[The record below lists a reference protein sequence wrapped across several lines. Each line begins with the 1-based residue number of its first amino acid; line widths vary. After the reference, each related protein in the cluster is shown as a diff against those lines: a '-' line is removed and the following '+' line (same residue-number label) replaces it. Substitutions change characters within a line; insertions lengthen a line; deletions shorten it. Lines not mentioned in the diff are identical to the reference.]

1 MTERRDG
8 VQVLSRAALLLRELS
23 VAPEG
28 LTPIA
33 LADRVGLP
41 RSTCY
46 RIVGALCQ
54 EGFMRLAPSGKLH
67 IGAGLIS
74 IAAAGRR
81 ELRHEAAPFLRRL
94 SLELHETVELVV
106 LDGDEALFTDQYVP
120 QRSLRVVAEVGDRFP
135 LYCTACGKAILAELP
150 DEEAERLIPDR
161 IRPLTG
167 HTIVDRRALLREIEA
182 ARAAGVAFDR
192 QEHTLGVS
200 AVGAAVQDPGGLDG
214 RHHGGHAG
222 RPSRGPGGAHRRR
235 APARARRHPE
245 GRRARRLRRGPARQT
260 EPALVQRR
268 RIDSGFRRPV
278 PYPRYGIK
286 CPPCGQ

>member
-1 MTERRDG
+1 

-46 RIVGALCQ
+46 RIVGSLCQ
-54 EGFMRLAPSGKLH
+54 EGLMRLAPSGKLH
-67 IGAGLIS
+67 IGAGLMS

-81 ELRHEAAPFLRRL
+81 ELRHEAAPFLKRL

-106 LDGDEALFTDQYVP
+106 LDGEEALFTDQYVP

-135 LYCTACGKAILAELP
+135 LHCTACGKALLAELP
-150 DEEAERLIPDR
+150 HAEAERLIPR
-161 IRPLTG
+161 RLERLTR
-167 HTIVDRRALLREIEA
+167 HTNVNRAALLKEIDVV
-182 ARAAGVAFDR
+182 RATGVAYDH

-200 AVGAAVQDPGGLDG
+200 AVGAAVRDAAGSMAAITVAMPAARLEGQEEHIAEALLRTRDDIQNAVNDG
-214 RHHGGHAG
+214 
-222 RPSRGPGGAHRRR
+222 
-235 APARARRHPE
+235 
-245 GRRARRLRRGPARQT
+245 
-260 EPALVQRR
+260 
-268 RIDSGFRRPV
+268 
-278 PYPRYGIK
+278 
-286 CPPCGQ
+286 

>member
-1 MTERRDG
+1 MTTERRDG
-8 VQVLSRAALLLRELS
+8 VQVISRAALLLRELS
-23 VAPEG
+23 LAPEG

-54 EGFMRLAPSGKLH
+54 EGLMRPAPSGKLH

-74 IAAAGRR
+74 IAAAARR
-81 ELRHEAAPFLRRL
+81 ELRHEAAPYLKKL

-135 LYCTACGKAILAELP
+135 LYCTACGKALLAELP
-150 DEEAERLIPDR
+150 QDEAERLVSQ
-161 IRPLTG
+161 PLAALTS
-167 HTIVDRRALLREIEA
+167 HTIVDRATLLAEIEA
-182 ARAAGVAFDR
+182 ARTEGVAFDH

-200 AVGAAVQDPGGLDG
+200 AVGAALRDSGGSM
-214 RHHGGHAG
+214 A
-222 RPSRGPGGAHRRR
+222 AVTV
-235 APARARRHPE
+235 AMPAARLEGQEQRIATALLRARNDI
-245 GRRARRLRRGPARQT
+245 
-260 EPALVQRR
+260 QRVVNA
-268 RIDSGFRRPV
+268 G
-278 PYPRYGIK
+278 
-286 CPPCGQ
+286 

>member
-1 MTERRDG
+1 VPKEDDVAQQRDG
-8 VQVLSRAALLLRELS
+8 VQVLSRAALLLRTLS

-46 RIVGALCQ
+46 RIVGSLCQ
-54 EGFMRLAPSGKLH
+54 EGLMRLAPSGKLH

-74 IAAAGRR
+74 IATAGRR
-81 ELRHEAAPFLRRL
+81 ELRHEAAPYLKRL

-135 LYCTACGKAILAELP
+135 LYCTACGKALLAELP
-150 DEEAERLIPDR
+150 QPEAEGLIPR
-161 IRPLTG
+161 RLEPVTR
-167 HTIVDRRALLREIEA
+167 HTIVDRKSLLDELDVVRAT
-182 ARAAGVAFDR
+182 GVAYDH

-200 AVGAAVQDPGGLDG
+200 AVGAAVRDAGGSM
-214 RHHGGHAG
+214 A
-222 RPSRGPGGAHRRR
+222 AITV
-235 APARARRHPE
+235 AMPAARLE
-245 GRRARRLRRGPARQT
+245 GREEHIAEQLLRTRDEIQRAISDG
-260 EPALVQRR
+260 
-268 RIDSGFRRPV
+268 
-278 PYPRYGIK
+278 
-286 CPPCGQ
+286 

>member
-1 MTERRDG
+1 MAERRDG

-23 VAPEG
+23 MAPEG
-28 LTPIA
+28 LTPIS

-54 EGFMRLAPSGKLH
+54 EGLMRLTPSGKLH
-67 IGAGLIS
+67 IGAGLIG

-81 ELRHEAAPFLRRL
+81 ELRHEAGPYLKRL

-135 LYCTACGKAILAELP
+135 LYCTACGKALLAELP
-150 DEEAERLIPDR
+150 PAEAERLIPDPLE
-161 IRPLTG
+161 PLTRF
-167 HTIVDRRALLREIEA
+167 TKLDRRALLEELDVVRVT
-182 ARAAGVAFDR
+182 GVAFDH

-200 AVGAAVQDPGGLDG
+200 AVGAAVRDAGGSMAAITVAMPAARLENLEG
-214 RHHGGHAG
+214 RVAEELL
-222 RPSRGPGGAHRRR
+222 
-235 APARARRHPE
+235 RARHDIE
-245 GRRARRLRRGPARQT
+245 NA
-260 EPALVQRR
+260 
-268 RIDSGFRRPV
+268 
-278 PYPRYGIK
+278 IK
-286 CPPCGQ
+286 DG

>member
-1 MTERRDG
+1 MAADRRDG
-8 VQVLSRAALLLRELS
+8 VQVISRAALLLRELS
-23 VAPEG
+23 LVPEG

-54 EGFMRLAPSGKLH
+54 EGLMRLAPSGKLH

-74 IAAAGRR
+74 IAATARR
-81 ELRHEAAPFLRRL
+81 ELRHEAGPYLKKL

-135 LYCTACGKAILAELP
+135 LYCTACGKALLAELP
-150 DEEAERLIPDR
+150 QEEAEQLVPQPIV
-161 IRPLTG
+161 PLTS
-167 HTIVDRRALLREIEA
+167 HTIVDRGALLDEIEA
-182 ARAAGVAFDR
+182 ARSAGVAFDH

-200 AVGAAVQDPGGLDG
+200 AVGAALRDSGGSM
-214 RHHGGHAG
+214 A
-222 RPSRGPGGAHRRR
+222 AITV
-235 APARARRHPE
+235 AMPAARLEGQEERIAAALLRARE
-245 GRRARRLRRGPARQT
+245 DI
-260 EPALVQRR
+260 QRV
-268 RIDSGFRRPV
+268 INAV
-278 PYPRYGIK
+278 
-286 CPPCGQ
+286 

>member
-23 VAPEG
+23 IAPEG

-46 RIVGALCQ
+46 RIVGTLCQ
-54 EGFMRLAPSGKLH
+54 EGLMRLAPSGKLH

-74 IAAAGRR
+74 IAAAARR
-81 ELRHEAAPFLRRL
+81 ELRHDAAPYLKKL

-106 LDGDEALFTDQYVP
+106 LVGEDALLTDQYVP

-135 LYCTACGKAILAELP
+135 LYCTACGKALLAELP
-150 DEEAERLIPDR
+150 RAEAEELIPQT
-161 IRPLTG
+161 ITPLTS
-167 HTIVDRRALLREIEA
+167 HTIVDRRALLEEIDA
-182 ARAAGVAFDR
+182 VRSAGVAYDH

-200 AVGAAVQDPGGLDG
+200 AVGAALRD
-214 RHHGGHAG
+214 A
-222 RPSRGPGGAHRRR
+222 GGAM
-235 APARARRHPE
+235 AAITVAMPAARLE
-245 GRRARRLRRGPARQT
+245 GQEERVAVALLLARDDIQKVLNTG
-260 EPALVQRR
+260 
-268 RIDSGFRRPV
+268 
-278 PYPRYGIK
+278 
-286 CPPCGQ
+286 

>member
-1 MTERRDG
+1 MAERRDG

-54 EGFMRLAPSGKLH
+54 EGLMCLAPSGKLH
-67 IGAGLIS
+67 IGAGLMS

-81 ELRHEAAPFLRRL
+81 ELRHEAAPFLKRL

-106 LDGDEALFTDQYVP
+106 LDGEEALFTDQYVP

-135 LYCTACGKAILAELP
+135 LHCTACGKALLAELP
-150 DEEAERLIPDR
+150 HAEAERLIPKR
-161 IRPLTG
+161 LERLTR
-167 HTIVDRRALLREIEA
+167 HTNVNRATLLREIDVV
-182 ARAAGVAFDR
+182 RATGVAYDH

-200 AVGAAVQDPGGLDG
+200 AVGAAVRDAAGSMAAITVAMPAARLEGQEEHIAEALLRTRDDIQNAVNDG
-214 RHHGGHAG
+214 
-222 RPSRGPGGAHRRR
+222 
-235 APARARRHPE
+235 
-245 GRRARRLRRGPARQT
+245 
-260 EPALVQRR
+260 
-268 RIDSGFRRPV
+268 
-278 PYPRYGIK
+278 
-286 CPPCGQ
+286 

>member
-1 MTERRDG
+1 MAERRDG

-23 VAPEG
+23 TTPDG

-54 EGFMRLAPSGKLH
+54 EGLMRLAPSGKLH
-67 IGAGLIS
+67 IGAGLIG

-81 ELRHEAAPFLRRL
+81 ELRRDAAPHLKRL

-106 LDGDEALFTDQYVP
+106 LDGEEALFTDQYVP

-135 LYCTACGKAILAELP
+135 LYCTACGKALLAELP
-150 DEEAERLIPDR
+150 PAEAERLIPDPIKQVTR
-161 IRPLTG
+161 
-167 HTIVDRRALLREIEA
+167 HTKLDREALLKEIDVV
-182 ARAAGVAFDR
+182 RATGVAYDH

-200 AVGAAVQDPGGLDG
+200 AVGAAVRDPGGSMAAITVAMPAARLEGQEKRIAEALLHARDAIQRAIKDG
-214 RHHGGHAG
+214 
-222 RPSRGPGGAHRRR
+222 
-235 APARARRHPE
+235 
-245 GRRARRLRRGPARQT
+245 
-260 EPALVQRR
+260 
-268 RIDSGFRRPV
+268 
-278 PYPRYGIK
+278 
-286 CPPCGQ
+286 

>member
-1 MTERRDG
+1 MASDRRDG
-8 VQVLSRAALLLRELS
+8 VQVISRAALLLRELS

-54 EGFMRLAPSGKLH
+54 EGLMRLAPSGRLH

-74 IAAAGRR
+74 IAAAARR
-81 ELRHEAAPFLRRL
+81 ELRHEAAPYLKKL

-106 LDGDEALFTDQYVP
+106 LDGDVALFTDQYVP

-135 LYCTACGKAILAELP
+135 LYCTACGKALLAELP
-150 DEEAERLIPDR
+150 PEEAESLVPRSIDQ
-161 IRPLTG
+161 LTTR
-167 HTIVDRRALLREIEA
+167 TIVDRDRLLDEIDA
-182 ARAAGVAFDR
+182 ARVAGVAFDH

-200 AVGAAVQDPGGLDG
+200 AVGAAV
-214 RHHGGHAG
+214 R
-222 RPSRGPGGAHRRR
+222 
-235 APARARRHPE
+235 
-245 GRRARRLRRGPARQT
+245 
-260 EPALVQRR
+260 
-268 RIDSGFRRPV
+268 DSGGSLAAITVAMPAARLE
-278 PYPRYGIK
+278 
-286 CPPCGQ
+286 GQEERIATALLHARDDIQRVINAG

>member
-1 MTERRDG
+1 MAAERRDG

-23 VAPEG
+23 AAPEG

-46 RIVGALCQ
+46 RIVETLCR
-54 EGFMRLAPSGKLH
+54 EGFMRLAPSGRLH

-81 ELRHEAAPFLRRL
+81 ELRHEAAPYLKRL

-150 DEEAERLIPDR
+150 DDEAERLIPDP

-167 HTIVDRRALLREIEA
+167 HTIVDRGALLREIEA

-200 AVGAAVQDPGGLDG
+200 AVGAAVQDPGGSMAAITVAMPAARLEGQEARIVAALLRTRDG
-214 RHHGGHAG
+214 IQKAVAHAG
-222 RPSRGPGGAHRRR
+222 
-235 APARARRHPE
+235 
-245 GRRARRLRRGPARQT
+245 
-260 EPALVQRR
+260 
-268 RIDSGFRRPV
+268 
-278 PYPRYGIK
+278 
-286 CPPCGQ
+286 

>member
-1 MTERRDG
+1 MAERRDG

-23 VAPEG
+23 MVPEG

-54 EGFMRLAPSGKLH
+54 EGLMRLTPSGKLH
-67 IGAGLIS
+67 IGAGLIG

-81 ELRHEAAPFLRRL
+81 ELRHEAGPYLKRL

-135 LYCTACGKAILAELP
+135 LYCTACGKALLAKLP
-150 DEEAERLIPDR
+150 PAEAERLIPDPLQ
-161 IRPLTG
+161 PLTRF
-167 HTIVDRRALLREIEA
+167 TKLDRRALLEELDVV
-182 ARAAGVAFDR
+182 RASGVAFDH

-200 AVGAAVQDPGGLDG
+200 AVGAAVRDAGGSMAAITVAMPAARLENLEG
-214 RHHGGHAG
+214 RVAEELL
-222 RPSRGPGGAHRRR
+222 
-235 APARARRHPE
+235 RARDDIE
-245 GRRARRLRRGPARQT
+245 NA
-260 EPALVQRR
+260 
-268 RIDSGFRRPV
+268 
-278 PYPRYGIK
+278 IK
-286 CPPCGQ
+286 DG

>member
-1 MTERRDG
+1 MATEKREG
-8 VQVLSRAALLLRELS
+8 VQVLARAALLLRELS
-23 VAPEG
+23 GAPDG

-67 IGAGLIS
+67 IGAGLIG

-81 ELRHEAAPFLRRL
+81 ELRHEASPYLKKL

-106 LDGDEALFTDQYVP
+106 LDGEEALFTDQYVP

-135 LYCTACGKAILAELP
+135 LYCTACGKAILAEMP
-150 DEEAERLIPDR
+150 AGEAERFVPSPIEPR
-161 IRPLTG
+161 TSR
-167 HTIVDRRALLREIEA
+167 TIVDRDALLREIET
-182 ARAAGVAFDR
+182 ARSTGIAFDH

-200 AVGAAVQDPGGLDG
+200 AVAAALEDAGGSMAAITVAMPAARLEGQEERIAAALLRTREDI
-214 RHHGGHAG
+214 RRAVVHAG
-222 RPSRGPGGAHRRR
+222 
-235 APARARRHPE
+235 
-245 GRRARRLRRGPARQT
+245 
-260 EPALVQRR
+260 
-268 RIDSGFRRPV
+268 
-278 PYPRYGIK
+278 
-286 CPPCGQ
+286 